1 VLLDYCSWT
10 EKKGIKVDPLTR
22 YGIPVEHLR
31 QLVKDESIET
41 RPGDIL
47 FIRSGFTKVYE
58 ALTEA
63 EEANLEQR
71 KEGTFIGVE
80 SSLEMASW
88 IWENQFAA
96 VAGDMPGFEQSPI
109 WNSQVQLHQWLLAGW
124 GCPIGEMFY
133 LEDLA
138 RECEKLGRNT
148 FFLSSVPLKVSF

>member
-58 ALTEA
+58 ALTDSVG
-63 EEANLEQR
+63 NNISN
-71 KEGTFIGVE
+71 IGLAIFLAIQYGQ
-80 SSLEMASW
+80 SGQYYCNIHQNSQYNIGISKSWQYNRALPNIITHTDFSW
-88 IWENQFAA
+88 IEYKNGRF
-96 VAGDMPGFEQSPI
+96 GIPSG
-109 WNSQVQLHQWLLAGW
+109 QV
-124 GCPIGEMFY
+124 
-133 LEDLA
+133 
-138 RECEKLGRNT
+138 
-148 FFLSSVPLKVSF
+148 SSS